1 MRAAG
6 CGPEKAWKGLTVMR
20 KIIAVFAGLG
30 LIVAAFTGLMLA
42 LVLTVTASGAMAIA
56 RLTGRF
62 QPAVA
67 RSATSRQN
75 RSSDRTREY
84 RVWNDGRGTIIDM

>member
-1 MRAAG
+1 
-6 CGPEKAWKGLTVMR
+6 MR
-20 KIIAVFAGLG
+20 KILAVFAGLG

-42 LVLTVTASGAMAIA
+42 LALTVTAAGAMAIA

-62 QPAVA
+62 KPAVA
-67 RSATSRQN
+67 GNGASRKN
-75 RSSDRTREY
+75 RASDRTREY

>member
-1 MRAAG
+1 
-6 CGPEKAWKGLTVMR
+6 MR

-42 LVLTVTASGAMAIA
+42 LVLTVTATGAMAIA
-56 RLTGRF
+56 RMTGRL
-62 QPAVA
+62 QPAMA
-67 RSATSRQN
+67 GNGSSRKGD
-75 RSSDRTREY
+75 RSSAKREY

>member
-1 MRAAG
+1 M
-6 CGPEKAWKGLTVMR
+6 K

-42 LVLTVTASGAMAIA
+42 LVLTVTATGAMAIA
-56 RLTGRF
+56 RMTGRL

-67 RSATSRQN
+67 GNGSSRN
-75 RSSDRTREY
+75 GDRSSAKRDY